1 MTGKHRIV
9 VSAEN
14 NAYMAWQCKLFYFS
28 CFTRLNHQPII
39 IVHETGR
46 DWHPDFYDLVK
57 AGCAVHSAPN
67 YRSKGRDDYACRNH
81 PGSLINAAEICDAQD
96 EFIVLCDPDMIFARS
111 TDFPEFLAGEFSSYI
126 DYNRAFVDEARLS
139 FGIERE
145 MSASEKETLRCAV
158 PYIIPRELASEFGRN
173 WLQAV
178 DAFVP
183 RKWEDVMYAFGL
195 TVVKLGLEVNVTHLT
210 DHNYSPDEQ
219 VRAPIIHY
227 CYGDERWSKR
237 NYFTDERAGSVWY
250 PEAIAAER
258 TILGEVL
265 SQLKEAR
272 DFYRVLTFQSD
283 AT

>member
-1 MTGKHRIV
+1 MGKHRIV

-14 NAYMAWQCKLFYFS
+14 SPYLAWQCKLFYFS
-28 CFTRLNHQPII
+28 CVTRLNLQPII

-46 DWHPDFYDLVK
+46 DWHPDFYDLAK

-67 YRSKGRDDYACRNH
+67 YRSKGRGEDYACRNH

-111 TDFPEFLAGEFSSYI
+111 TDFPEFLAGEFSSYM
-126 DYNRAFVDEARLS
+126 DFNRGFVSEARLR

-145 MSASEKETLRCAV
+145 ISDSEKETLRCAV
-158 PYIIPRELASEFGRN
+158 PYIMPREMASEFGRT
-173 WLQAV
+173 WLQAI
-178 DAFVP
+178 DAFAP
-183 RKWEDVMYAFGL
+183 RRWEDDMYAFGL
-195 TVVKLGLEVNVTHLT
+195 TVVKLGLELNVTHLT

-227 CYGDERWSKR
+227 CYGDERWTKR
-237 NYFTDERAGSVWY
+237 NYFTGEQAGAVWY
-250 PEAIAAER
+250 PEAIAAEK

-265 SQLKEAR
+265 SQLTQAR
-272 DFYRVLTFQSD
+272 DFFRDSYFSK
-283 AT
+283 